1 VKLTIPQ
8 AKICQDTNRFRV
20 VIAGRRFGKTFLATR
35 ELARFARWPDQKVF
49 YIAPSYRQA
58 KQILWEPLK
67 TKMLE
72 LNWVERI
79 NESDLTVYLIN
90 GSQISLR
97 SADNFDS
104 MRGVGLNFVVFDEF
118 ADMDPRVWT
127 EVIRPALSDKQGHAL
142 FIGTPKGKAN
152 WSYDIFQ
159 NAKQLPNWNAFTYT
173 TAEGG
178 NVSLQELEDAK
189 RDLDLRTYR
198 AEYEASF
205 EDLAQNV
212 YYSFGDHNIA
222 PYTEEVGSQ
231 IFVGCD
237 FNVSPMSAVVA
248 VRTGFGYHII
258 DEVVIYN
265 SNTQEL
271 ADEVRARYP
280 GKRIIAFPD
289 PAGAQR
295 KTSAGGLT
303 DIKILQNA
311 GFSVKYRNSHPAV
324 KDRIN
329 AVNSAFYSSTGNV
342 RLKVDPKCKRTIES
356 FRKMSYKEGTVIPDK
371 EKGWDHM
378 TDAAGYFV
386 EYVMPVVKYDNDD
399 ATSGFSFY

>member
-1 VKLTIPQ
+1 MLVFPSH
-8 AKICQDTNRFRV
+8 DT
-20 VIAGRRFGKTFLATR
+20 
-35 ELARFARWPDQKVF
+35 
-49 YIAPSYRQA
+49 
-58 KQILWEPLK
+58 
-67 TKMLE
+67 
-72 LNWVERI
+72 
-79 NESDLTVYLIN
+79 
-90 GSQISLR
+90 
-97 SADNFDS
+97 
-104 MRGVGLNFVVFDEF
+104 
-118 ADMDPRVWT
+118 
-127 EVIRPALSDKQGHAL
+127 
-142 FIGTPKGKAN
+142 
-152 WSYDIFQ
+152 
-159 NAKQLPNWNAFTYT
+159 
-173 TAEGG
+173 
-178 NVSLQELEDAK
+178 
-189 RDLDLRTYR
+189 
-198 AEYEASF
+198 EASF

-222 PYTEEVGSQ
+222 AYKEEVGSQ

-265 SNTQEL
+265 SNTDEL
-271 ADEVRARYP
+271 ATEIKARYP
-280 GKRIIAFPD
+280 GKRITAFPD

-295 KTSAGGLT
+295 RSSAGGLT

-311 GFSVKYRNSHPAV
+311 GFSVKYRTSHPAV

-329 AVNSAFYSSTGNV
+329 AVNSAFYSSTGNI

>member
-118 ADMDPRVWT
+118 ADMDPRVWS

-178 NVSLQELEDAK
+178 NVSISELEDAK

-212 YYSFGDHNIA
+212 YYAFGDHNIA
-222 PYTEEVGSQ
+222 PYKEEVSNQ

-248 VRTGFGYHII
+248 VRTGYGYHII

-271 ADEVRARYP
+271 ADEIRARYP
-280 GKRIIAFPD
+280 NKRITAFPD

-311 GFSVKYRNSHPAV
+311 GFSVKYRTSHPAV

-329 AVNSAFYSSTGNV
+329 AVNSAFYSSTGNI